1 MVDGEIFDFKI
12 IEEWGFTIGEDACL
26 FDNVE
31 TQADDELQ
39 SEGVHEEMAAIG
51 DVKALLHHLSEDWQ
65 KEGSVDSIRK
75 SVGYQEAEAV
85 HSPSVPKLVAS
96 AVVKEVQNVTNELQV
111 TSSANTHAAEI
122 ITGDMKQ
129 CWIFVCWL
137 QFFLKQ
143 IFTSDLEHDVPTSRH
158 GFVCSVPCLI
168 LRMRFL
174 CKESTPSLVL
184 INLRVFIRR
193 S

>member
-75 SVGYQEAEAV
+75 SVGYQEAERCI
-85 HSPSVPKLVAS
+85 HHLYRS
-96 AVVKEVQNVTNELQV
+96 
-111 TSSANTHAAEI
+111 
-122 ITGDMKQ
+122 
-129 CWIFVCWL
+129 WL
-137 QFFLKQ
+137 HQRL
-143 IFTSDLEHDVPTSRH
+143 
-158 GFVCSVPCLI
+158 
-168 LRMRFL
+168 
-174 CKESTPSLVL
+174 
-184 INLRVFIRR
+184 
-193 S
+193 